1 MRKWTPWLVFSGVLA
16 VAAALPVGA
25 GPVETTTGR
34 SERTMPAMD
43 LTSFSS
49 EPPRAPV
56 DLLFLHHSIGG
67 HLLADQGAD
76 DGKWHVHPNGGG
88 LRTLLTRN
96 NYRVHDATYGS
107 KLGEHT
113 DMFDW
118 LPKFR
123 DHMDEVLRIDTQDTA
138 LPDGRKN
145 RVVLFK
151 SCFPNNYFVAEGTPP
166 GSASGPDLSLENARA
181 TLRALLPLFA
191 RHKDTLFIYLTTPP
205 IVGVAAAEPAY
216 KWLLKKA
223 LGRPSARE
231 QLATQGRLARRF
243 NDWAAASDGW
253 LADYPAKNVAVFH
266 LYDVLTDHGASDF
279 SRHASGDGT
288 DNHPNHQGLAK
299 VAQALVPF
307 INRALSRADLGA
319 GSDAVV
325 SN

>member
-1 MRKWTPWLVFSGVLA
+1 
-16 VAAALPVGA
+16 
-25 GPVETTTGR
+25 VETAART
-34 SERTMPAMD
+34 ERTMTAID

-67 HLLADQGAD
+67 HLLSDEGAD
-76 DGKWHVHPNGGG
+76 DGNWHVHPNGGG
-88 LRTLLTRN
+88 LRTLLTHD

-123 DHMDEVLRIDTQDTA
+123 DHMDEVLRLDTQDKT

-151 SCFPNNYFVAEGTPP
+151 SCFPNNYFVAEGSAP
-166 GSASGPDLSLENARA
+166 GNASGPELTIENARA

-191 RHKDTLFIYLTTPP
+191 QHKDTLFVYLTTPP
-205 IVGVAAAEPAY
+205 IVGVMPVEPGY

-231 QLATQGRLARRF
+231 QLATHGRLARRF

-253 LADYPAKNVAVFH
+253 LADYPEKNLVVFH
-266 LYDVLTDHGASDF
+266 FYDLLTDHGASDF
-279 SRHASGDGT
+279 SRYASGDGT

-299 VAQALVPF
+299 AAAALVPF
-307 INRALSRADLGA
+307 INRALHRADLSA
-319 GSDAVV
+319 RAEAVV
-325 SN
+325 SD